1 MIPGNPL
8 GRRLTDPRDTG
19 EWWLQYPGS
28 SCISP
33 RGSQHMS
40 SPSPSPSP
48 SSPPPP
54 PPPLPLPLPVLN
66 YNGSWTKFPNFPA
79 GKEEGENGFF
89 YFDSI
94 GSVFGHSMSEL
105 ANHRILIFTPENVHL
120 TLPQR
125 RRCPSGCE
133 KLGEVSAKSEA
144 SDKGRE
150 NGAGGG

>member
-1 MIPGNPL
+1 
-8 GRRLTDPRDTG
+8 
-19 EWWLQYPGS
+19 
-28 SCISP
+28 
-33 RGSQHMS
+33 MS
-40 SPSPSPSP
+40 SPSPSP
-48 SSPPPP
+48 PP
-54 PPPLPLPLPVLN
+54 PPPLPVPVLN

-133 KLGEVSAKSEA
+133 KLGEVSAKSEVGE
-144 SDKGRE
+144 KGWESGWGLMGRRS
-150 NGAGGG
+150 